1 MPGHQWDQDYLPDLP
16 LYLVEAISNRREDA
30 SYIALD
36 QLLCTDWLDAG
47 NNVQSLRV
55 AVSVR
60 VWARDN
66 SARMSL
72 EPDGAGPRAVGFFQS
87 ETGGRLGKPFKEQFL
102 KIMKNKDHIVQLR
115 IIVEAKLQSKI
126 VPEGDNHGA
135 DFWQTDPWFLKQWL
149 PGMGLSPQH
158 LSIVDYEQQA
168 ILRRSSIISASMSC
182 EYLSQLPSAKC
193 EFLIDPFTCHA
204 LDLT

>member
-1 MPGHQWDQDYLPDLP
+1 MQECLWTF
-16 LYLVEAISNRREDA
+16 E
-30 SYIALD
+30 
-36 QLLCTDWLDAG
+36 
-47 NNVQSLRV
+47 
-55 AVSVR
+55 
-60 VWARDN
+60 
-66 SARMSL
+66 
-72 EPDGAGPRAVGFFQS
+72 
-87 ETGGRLGKPFKEQFL
+87 EQFL
-102 KIMKNKDHIVQLR
+102 KIMKNKHHIVQLR

-126 VPEGDNHGA
+126 VPEGDNHRA